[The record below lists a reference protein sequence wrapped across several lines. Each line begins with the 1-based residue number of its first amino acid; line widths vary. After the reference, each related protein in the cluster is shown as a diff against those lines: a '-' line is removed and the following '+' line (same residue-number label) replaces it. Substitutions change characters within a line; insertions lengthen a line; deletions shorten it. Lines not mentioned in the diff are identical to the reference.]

1 MGKLVLLLLLA
12 AAGYYWHSHKQDP
25 EQITVPVYAEA
36 RVDLQVQGRELGA
49 VDLSGLNFVQSK
61 CALIATRAM

>member
-1 MGKLVLLLLLA
+1 MITLFGQTYPWNAPEILLLA

-36 RVDLQVQGRELGA
+36 RVDLQVQGREFRG
-49 VDLSGLNFVQSK
+49 
-61 CALIATRAM
+61 C

>member
-1 MGKLVLLLLLA
+1 MGKVVLLLLLA

-36 RVDLQVQGRELGA
+36 RVDLQVQGREFRG
-49 VDLSGLNFVQSK
+49 
-61 CALIATRAM
+61 C